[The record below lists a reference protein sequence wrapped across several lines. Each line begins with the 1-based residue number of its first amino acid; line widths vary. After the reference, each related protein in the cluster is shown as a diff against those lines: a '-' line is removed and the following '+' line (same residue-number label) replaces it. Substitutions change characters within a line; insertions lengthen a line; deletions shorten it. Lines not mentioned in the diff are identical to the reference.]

1 MGPKGRRQG
10 ERPAAARF
18 EVVRHGLTAH
28 LGSPTNF
35 RTYPYWPH
43 IPGIFTPQS
52 HLGCVVARNRLFSS
66 SGGASRVGSIP
77 IARSTSRIGRD
88 A

>member
-28 LGSPTNF
+28 LESPTNF
-35 RTYPYWPH
+35 CTYPYVAPH
-43 IPGIFTPQS
+43 TTNIHTSIT
-52 HLGCVVARNRLFSS
+52 LGMRCRTKPLVF
-66 SGGASRVGSIP
+66 
-77 IARSTSRIGRD
+77 
-88 A
+88 